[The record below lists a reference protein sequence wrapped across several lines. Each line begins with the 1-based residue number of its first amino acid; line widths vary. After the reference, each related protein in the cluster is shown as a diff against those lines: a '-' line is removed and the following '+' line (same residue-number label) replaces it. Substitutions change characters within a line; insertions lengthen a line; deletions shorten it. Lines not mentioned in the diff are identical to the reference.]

1 MCNETRLHNNGIR
14 GHLVQQ
20 ISCSHKSQILSIET
34 WEDLL
39 RPSESRNTTI
49 YECVC
54 RTQLK
59 VLTFRI
65 FQDRKPNQPFLIV
78 LKNITLNHI

>member
-20 ISCSHKSQILSIET
+20 INCSHKSQILLTET
-34 WEDLL
+34 WEDLWCNG
-39 RPSESRNTTI
+39 SRNTTS

-54 RTQLK
+54 RKQSI

-65 FQDRKPNQPFLIV
+65 FQDRKSNLPFFIV
-78 LKNITLNHI
+78 LKL

>member
-1 MCNETRLHNNGIR
+1 MCNDTRLHNNGIR

-20 ISCSHKSQILSIET
+20 ISCSHKSQILSTET
-34 WEDLL
+34 LEDLL
-39 RPSESRNTTI
+39 WCSGSRDITS
-49 YECVC
+49 YECVR

-65 FQDRKPNQPFLIV
+65 FQDRKPNHPFL
-78 LKNITLNHI
+78 TF